1 MTKYNLRFNGIRIKY
16 NGIANIVVNSEIPLN
31 QATPDNPGENPNP
44 GGNTETEFVD
54 KMSSQ
59 SFTVSY
65 NSSTKQVTFGGAA
78 MTYQTFKNVEYYIG
92 SGTHRTTTAS
102 SVSLST
108 LQSQYNMSGG
118 TSGTTYTLY
127 AQVISTEGNK
137 TALKSTSITIAAD
150 VDPISTFTPTL
161 YNDGDTILWDF
172 YESDG
177 YSTTTPTVYYKVNNL
192 TEYSMNQEDILTVAM
207 LKSKYNLA
215 EDSDY
220 TLSIRFGRGSTYSK
234 SKTTTFH
241 IEAASA
247 YDPSKAVEWDIHTFH
262 DIGEVY
268 QSLHKGDKVTF
279 VVRHG
284 ERNPDDHSSN
294 SPILPRSQVALLA
307 AGRTKLT
314 GNADFENGLSN
325 KDFKLMGSTSLR
337 TSQTAVLLAR
347 GRGCDTDSILG
358 QNTIDYCKNVSKDTQ
373 LSYFNSNDSLVKTS
387 DALLTESSNW
397 PSQSGWDGVARGA
410 YETNYIS
417 YLNTYVAKL
426 LDESTA
432 SINIFGSHDYNMI
445 PFIITVA
452 RQGKTNASEFI
463 VPDLMFY
470 TGEQHW
476 IAYAGG
482 VAIIQRAGDTNHE
495 HIEMVPIKT
504 LTNIGGTATDG
515 SKDYSTGVVLMRQ
528 GVTSNKLA
536 DAYKPNSGYTYTYLV
551 NGQIQRDITTYSDT
565 LVPYNFDTDIE
576 SSGGSGNSGTT
587 TVTKPASYQRVA
599 QTSTYSSLSTSDFND
614 AETIYKKV
622 DVANGDRLM
631 IMTRHTIR
639 NSDSGK
645 QSGALFATNSSQYIN
660 GYDGVTLIAN
670 NIYKLQGAPFNDPST
685 DAYFSTNVKR
695 CVETSYLVGKLR
707 GNSALTRMGTVS
719 NLQPLPG
726 TSNASSNATADQNW
740 EAETAVIHNGAV
752 SPYGNS
758 SQYSNIEA
766 IKAVPGPHCYF
777 NDRIWST
784 NASWPEVQNY
794 YKNNTNTCIQKCT
807 EAINWLAEASHGHPF
822 TYLTAH
828 DLSILPFVCF
838 ATNNGN
844 MFSSWN
850 NDYDSNPTGWIYYCA
865 GVAVIVHAN
874 GNWEIYPFRLSERGK
889 FT

>member
-1 MTKYNLRFNGIRIKY
+1 MAKYTLKYKGCRIKIGGGKLVY
-16 NGIANIVVNSEIPLN
+16 NTTYAGTGSDVVDPVDPPIQETDPMLN
-31 QATPDNPGENPNP
+31 ASVQLSKNGTTSISISTNP
-44 GGNTETEFVD
+44 
-54 KMSSQ
+54 SSI
-59 SFTVSY
+59 
-65 NSSTKQVTFGGAA
+65 STFA
-78 MTYQTFKNVEYYIG
+78 YYEYYIG
-92 SGTHRTTTAS
+92 NSSNIKTTKSNLLITDVLKSTFNLEGNAS
-102 SVSLST
+102 
-108 LQSQYNMSGG
+108 
-118 TSGTTYTLY
+118 YTIY
-127 AQVISTEGNK
+127 VRAVSTEGNR
-137 TALKSTSITIAAD
+137 TSYKSTSFVTPADPVLEDTITSYTPKIYKSNDIIYWDIFENDSTVIAYYYIDNNTSNMKTTVYDAMLDVNDIAD
-150 VDPISTFTPTL
+150 EFNAEPGNHTL
-161 YNDGDTILWDF
+161 YIKLCRDG
-172 YESDG
+172 
-177 YSTTTPTVYYKVNNL
+177 N
-192 TEYSMNQEDILTVAM
+192 
-207 LKSKYNLA
+207 
-215 EDSDY
+215 
-220 TLSIRFGRGSTYSK
+220 YSK
-234 SKTTTFH
+234 VATTTFT
-241 IEAASA
+241 IAEPST

-631 IMTRHTIR
+631 IITRHTIR
-639 NSDSGK
+639 NSNSGK

-695 CVETSYLVGKLR
+695 CVETSYLIGKLR

-719 NLQPLPG
+719 NLEPLPG
-726 TSNASSNATADQNW
+726 TTNASSNATADQNW

-752 SPYGNS
+752 SPYGDS

-784 NASWPEVQNY
+784 NASWPDVQNY
-794 YKNNTNTCIQKCT
+794 YKNNQSTCIQKCT

-822 TYLTAH
+822 TYMTGH
-828 DLSILPFVCF
+828 DLSVLPFVCF
-838 ATNNGN
+838 ATNNGS

-850 NDYDSNPTGWIYYCA
+850 NDYSSNPTGWIYYCA

-874 GNWEIYPFRLSERGK
+874 GNWEIYPVRLSERGK